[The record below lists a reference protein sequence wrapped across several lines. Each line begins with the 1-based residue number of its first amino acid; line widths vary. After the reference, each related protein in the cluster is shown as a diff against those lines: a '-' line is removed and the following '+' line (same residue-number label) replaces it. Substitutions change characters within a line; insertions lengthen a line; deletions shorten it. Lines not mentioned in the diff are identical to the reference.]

1 MATWLNDYQVRK
13 EQMAPLAA
21 KGEFSLMQSMEYQEL
36 LYRIEVLET
45 CQMFCKTAPVT
56 TDLKVLIGHYQ
67 LVDAYMQCIDRERR
81 IGLPADEKQRAYRK
95 TSSEMLEK
103 IVTDCRKRFSSFQ
116 PSSQDLY
123 KRSISTLLS
132 TVLPVWLQM
141 RNAYTKIDK

>member
-1 MATWLNDYQVRK
+1 MATWLNDYQTRK
-13 EQMAPLAA
+13 EQMAPMAA
-21 KGEFSLMQSMEYQEL
+21 KGELSLVQSMEYQEL

-67 LVDAYMQCIDRERR
+67 LVDAYVQCIGRERR
-81 IGLPADEKQRAYRK
+81 LGLPADEKQRVYRK
-95 TSSEMLEK
+95 TATEALEK
-103 IVTDCRKRFSSFQ
+103 IVMDCRKRFSSFQ

-123 KRSISTLLS
+123 KRSISTMIS

>member
-1 MATWLNDYQVRK
+1 MATWLNDYQARK

-21 KGEFSLMQSMEYQEL
+21 KGELSLMQSMEYQEL

-67 LVDAYMQCIDRERR
+67 LVDAYVQCIGRERR
-81 IGLPADEKQRAYRK
+81 IGLPADEK
-95 TSSEMLEK
+95 
-103 IVTDCRKRFSSFQ
+103 IVADCRKRFSSFQ
-116 PSSQDLY
+116 PSTQDLY
-123 KRSISTLLS
+123 KRSISTLIS